1 MKFITLT
8 SSPDSYYSKR
18 EAEITVNPEQIV
30 MMTDMSVYSDYVT
43 EIKFTNMGVLLVEE
57 TVQEIIDMIK
67 E

>member
-8 SSPDSYYSKR
+8 SSPDSYYGKG
-18 EAEITVNPEQIV
+18 EVEITVNPEQIV
-30 MMTDMSVYSDYVT
+30 MMADMSVYSHYAT
-43 EIKFTNMGVLLVEE
+43 EIKFTNMSVLLVEE